1 MNTPG
6 RASFAGVASQA
17 RQSPSFR
24 DIARLIVPTDRE
36 KAFKQAMTNAVA
48 MLIVVFIL
56 VTLYAVNVV
65 LTPFLRPLLL
75 ALLFGS
81 FLHPMKQSLSLFF
94 KKILK
99 EIREDEI
106 PILAGFVLPFSII
119 DKFMERLRTMFCN
132 YVYRIIN
139 FARTILNGDLR
150 SALAVCLVAASLVI
164 IGGDSLMNFVMCINL
179 IIFVAD
185 ITKTEVTFS
194 DAYLHFL
201 IRSFGLAQFCWLHK
215 QIIYLLLPI
224 VLLWMGLSWLVSK
237 LIQKFLEISQPE
249 DEDQLEKE
257 KDFDDGDNDD
267 DGGNDCDQ
275 LREELKTPRRSLN
288 TTRRYNDQ
296 DLPPNLKS
304 IYDSMKRLYGIFID
318 QLDDYIDTI
327 SSACV
332 ISIVAFIVIFTTLY
346 LSVQIYTESVYLIEK
361 VSISANAILN
371 NNPDLKSLL
380 PDGITG
386 VNSLLDGAVKNTYQH
401 GREWI
406 RKSTRQLLNNA
417 SMDGLNTTQSSMIEK
432 QMVEFWDRAYALWL
446 NNRAAN
452 NGTTITLDTANL
464 NSRHQPYDWDR
475 LFVALQSLDLPL
487 CWQIFKQ
494 NWDTL
499 VSVMDSVMIVLK
511 GNLSLVLG
519 MVTAT
524 ISLVIFG
531 GNVLLNFII
540 DLIIFTT
547 ALFYL
552 LCASEEQYKPI
563 ELVKSLMPR
572 SEPSPLMK
580 AKGQANRNDFINSV
594 DESINGVFTA
604 SLKMMAFHGLS
615 TWLLHR
621 LFELEVVYI
630 PSVIS
635 ALFGAVPFISP
646 YWASVPACFDLWLS
660 GHVSQAVLMLLLAT
674 IPSSFVTT
682 AFYSEIKGA
691 GHPYL
696 TGLAIAGGVFVF
708 GIEGALFGPM
718 LLVSIRLLSLIVVY
732 YMDAYK

>member
-1 MNTPG
+1 MATPG
-6 RASFAGVASQA
+6 RASFAGIANQAA

-24 DIARLIVPTDRE
+24 DIARLIVPTNRE
-36 KAFKQAMTNAVA
+36 KALKQAMTNAVA
-48 MLIVVFIL
+48 LLIVVFIL

-81 FLHPMKQSLSLFF
+81 FLHPMKRSLALFF
-94 KKILK
+94 KKILQ
-99 EIREDEI
+99 EIRDDEA
-106 PILAGFVLPFSII
+106 PLFAGLLLPLSLVDRAVKRLI
-119 DKFMERLRTMFCN
+119 DLFRHYLSE
-132 YVYRIIN
+132 
-139 FARTILNGDLR
+139 ILNFGRTLSQGDFK
-150 SALAVCLVAASLVI
+150 SAAAVCLASTSLII
-164 IGGDSLMNFVMCINL
+164 IGGDSLMNFVMCFNL
-179 IIFVAD
+179 IIFVTEL
-185 ITKTEVTFS
+185 TKTDASFS
-194 DAYLHFL
+194 DAYLNFL
-201 IRSFGLAQFCWLHK
+201 IRSFALAQFCWLHT
-215 QIIYLLLPI
+215 QILYLLLPVAI
-224 VLLWMGLSWLVSK
+224 LWTCASWLFSKLRSK
-237 LIQKFLEISQPE
+237 LIELHQSDAAATLLEQQKQVEA
-249 DEDQLEKE
+249 DED
-257 KDFDDGDNDD
+257 DD
-267 DGGNDCDQ
+267 DDDDE
-275 LREELKTPRRSLN
+275 EELENPNTIHVSSCQPAENETSQLNSSIMNVQEFLIDSLE
-288 TTRRYNDQ
+288 
-296 DLPPNLKS
+296 
-304 IYDSMKRLYGIFID
+304 G
-318 QLDDYIDTI
+318 YIDTI

-346 LSVQIYTESVYLIEK
+346 LSFQIYTESVYLIEK

-380 PDGITG
+380 PDGLTTVQSIF
-386 VNSLLDGAVKNTYQH
+386 DGAVKNTYQH

-406 RKSTRQLLNNA
+406 RKSTRQMLNNA
-417 SMDGLNTTQSSMIEK
+417 AMDEFNTTQSALIEK
-432 QMVEFWDRAYALWL
+432 QMVEFWDRAYVLWL
-446 NNRAAN
+446 N
-452 NGTTITLDTANL
+452 GTSNLDTDLKVA
-464 NSRHQPYDWDR
+464 HHKPYDWNR
-475 LFVALQSLDLPL
+475 LFDALQSLNFTL
-487 CWQIFKQ
+487 CSQIFKQ

-499 VSVMDSVMIVLK
+499 ISVMDSVMKVLK

-519 MVTAT
+519 ALTAT
-524 ISLVIFG
+524 VSLVIFS
-531 GNVLLNFII
+531 GNVLMNFII

-552 LCASEEQYKPI
+552 LCASDEQYKPI
-563 ELVKSLMPR
+563 ELIKSLMPSSDPSLLR
-572 SEPSPLMK
+572 RVRGNHPKSEFL
-580 AKGQANRNDFINSV
+580 NSV
-594 DESINGVFTA
+594 DESINAVFTA

-621 LFELEVVYI
+621 LFELEVVYM

-660 GHVSQAVLMLLLAT
+660 GQVSQAVLMLLLAT

-732 YMDAYK
+732 FMDIYK

>member
-17 RQSPSFR
+17 KQSPSFR
-24 DIARLIVPTDRE
+24 DIARLIVPTNRE

-94 KKILK
+94 KRILK
-99 EIREDEI
+99 EIREDEV

-119 DKFMERLRTMFCN
+119 DKFMERLRTMFCE
-132 YVYRIIN
+132 YVYRVVK
-139 FARTILNGDLR
+139 FGRTILSGDFR
-150 SALAVCLVAASLVI
+150 SALAVCLAAMSLVI

-185 ITKTEVTFS
+185 ITKTDFSFS

-224 VLLWMGLSWLVSK
+224 ILLWMGLSWLISK
-237 LIQKFLEISQPE
+237 LIQKFLQISQLE
-249 DEDQLEKE
+249 DENIEE
-257 KDFDDGDNDD
+257 NGEFDDELDLDSGRP
-267 DGGNDCDQ
+267 
-275 LREELKTPRRSLN
+275 REELKTPRRNLN

-304 IYDSMKRLYGIFID
+304 IYDSLKRLYGIFID

-332 ISIVAFIVIFTTLY
+332 ISIVAFIVIFTALY

-361 VSISANAILN
+361 ISVSLNAILN

-417 SMDGLNTTQSSMIEK
+417 SMEGLNTTQSSMIEK

-446 NNRAAN
+446 NNRA
-452 NGTTITLDTANL
+452 NGTTTILDANL
-464 NSRHQPYDWDR
+464 NGKHQPYDWDR

-524 ISLVIFG
+524 VSLVIFG

-563 ELVKSLMPR
+563 ELVKSLIPR

-580 AKGQANRNDFINSV
+580 AKGQTNRNDFINSV

>member
-17 RQSPSFR
+17 KHSPSFR

-81 FLHPMKQSLSLFF
+81 FLHPMKQTLSLFF
-94 KKILK
+94 KRILN

-106 PILAGFVLPFSII
+106 PILAGLVLPFSVI
-119 DKFMERLRTMFCN
+119 DRFMEILRTMFCN
-132 YVYRIIN
+132 YIYGVIN
-139 FARTILNGDLR
+139 FGRTILNGDLR
-150 SALAVCLVAASLVI
+150 SALAVCMAAMSLVI

-185 ITKTEVTFS
+185 ITKTDVTFS

-224 VLLWMGLSWLVSK
+224 FLLWLNLSWLVSK
-237 LIQKFLEISQPE
+237 LKRKFLELSQPE
-249 DEDQLEKE
+249 DENQQEEEQSVHDVSDQDKVPLVHK
-257 KDFDDGDNDD
+257 NP
-267 DGGNDCDQ
+267 N
-275 LREELKTPRRSLN
+275 L
-288 TTRRYNDQ
+288 TRRLRAHN
-296 DLPPNLKS
+296 LPPQVKS
-304 IYDSMKRLYGIFID
+304 IYHSMKRLYGSFID
-318 QLDDYIDTI
+318 ELEGYIDTI

-386 VNSLLDGAVKNTYQH
+386 VHSLLDGAVKNTYQH

-417 SMDGLNTTQSSMIEK
+417 AMDEFNTTQSSMIEK

-446 NNRAAN
+446 DNRT
-452 NGTTITLDTANL
+452 NGTITNLDDNL
-464 NSRHQPYDWDR
+464 KGRQHQPYDWDR

-494 NWDTL
+494 NWETL

-563 ELVKSLMPR
+563 ELIKSLMPR
-572 SEPSPLMK
+572 SNSSPMLK
-580 AKGQANRNDFINSV
+580 AKGQTNRNDFINSV
-594 DESINGVFTA
+594 DESVNGVFTA

-660 GHVSQAVLMLLLAT
+660 GQVSQAVLMLLLAT

-732 YMDAYK
+732 YMDVYK

>member
-1 MNTPG
+1 MATPG
-6 RASFAGVASQA
+6 RASFAGIANQAA

-24 DIARLIVPTDRE
+24 DIARLIVPTNRE

-48 MLIVVFIL
+48 LLIVVFIL

-81 FLHPMKQSLSLFF
+81 FLHPMKRSLAVFF
-94 KKILK
+94 KKILQ
-99 EIREDEI
+99 EIREDEA
-106 PILAGFVLPFSII
+106 PLLAGLLLPLYLVDRAVKHLGELFRNYLFEISN
-119 DKFMERLRTMFCN
+119 FGRT
-132 YVYRIIN
+132 
-139 FARTILNGDLR
+139 LLQGDFK
-150 SALAVCLVAASLVI
+150 SAAAVCLASASLII
-164 IGGDSLMNFVMCINL
+164 IGGDSLMNFVMCFNL
-179 IIFVAD
+179 IIFVTEL
-185 ITKTEVTFS
+185 TKTDASFS
-194 DAYLHFL
+194 DAYLNFL
-201 IRSFGLAQFCWLHK
+201 IRSFAAAQFCWLHT
-215 QIIYLLLPI
+215 QILYLFLPVAI
-224 VLLWMGLSWLVSK
+224 IWTCASWLLSK
-237 LIQKFLEISQPE
+237 LKQKFYDLHYSDALIDNQVS
-249 DEDQLEKE
+249 
-257 KDFDDGDNDD
+257 DGSTNDD
-267 DGGNDCDQ
+267 DDDEE
-275 LREELKTPRRSLN
+275 EELDNPNTIHVTNSQPVENETSQINNSIINIQEYIIDSLE
-288 TTRRYNDQ
+288 
-296 DLPPNLKS
+296 
-304 IYDSMKRLYGIFID
+304 G
-318 QLDDYIDTI
+318 YIDTI

-346 LSVQIYTESVYLIEK
+346 LSFQIYTESVYLLEK

-380 PDGITG
+380 PDGLTTVQSIF
-386 VNSLLDGAVKNTYQH
+386 DGAVKNTYEH

-417 SMDGLNTTQSSMIEK
+417 AMDEFNTTQSALIEK
-432 QMVEFWDRAYALWL
+432 QMVEFWDRAYVLWL
-446 NNRAAN
+446 NRTSN
-452 NGTTITLDTANL
+452 LDSDLKVA
-464 NSRHQPYDWDR
+464 HHKPYDWDR
-475 LFVALQSLDLPL
+475 LFDALQSLNFSL
-487 CWQIFKQ
+487 CSQIFKQ

-499 VSVMDSVMIVLK
+499 ISVMDSVMKVLK
-511 GNLSLVLG
+511 GNLSLVVG
-519 MVTAT
+519 MFTAT
-524 ISLVIFG
+524 VSLVIFG
-531 GNVLLNFII
+531 GNVLMNFII

-552 LCASEEQYKPI
+552 LCASDEQYKPI
-563 ELVKSLMPR
+563 ELIKSIMPNSDPSPLRRVRGNHPR
-572 SEPSPLMK
+572 SEFL
-580 AKGQANRNDFINSV
+580 NSV
-594 DESINGVFTA
+594 DESINAVFTA

-621 LFELEVVYI
+621 LFELEVVYM

-660 GHVSQAVLMLLLAT
+660 GQVSQAVLMLLLAT

-718 LLVSIRLLSLIVVY
+718 LLVSIRLLSLIVVFF
-732 YMDAYK
+732 MDIYK

>member
-24 DIARLIVPTDRE
+24 DIAKLIVPTDRE

-99 EIREDEI
+99 EIQEDEV
-106 PILAGFVLPFSII
+106 PILAGFILPFSII
-119 DKFMERLRTMFCN
+119 NKFMERLRTMFCN
-132 YVYRIIN
+132 YVNRVIN
-139 FARTILNGDLR
+139 FAKTILNGDLK
-150 SALAVCLVAASLVI
+150 SASAVCLAAASLVI

-237 LIQKFLEISQPE
+237 LIRKFLEISQPE
-249 DEDQLEKE
+249 DQDELEEGKE
-257 KDFDDGDNDD
+257 FDDSDNDD
-267 DGGNDCDQ
+267 NNCDQ
-275 LREELKTPRRSLN
+275 SRVILKTPRRNLN

-296 DLPPNLKS
+296 DLPPNIKS
-304 IYDSMKRLYGIFID
+304 IYDTMKHFYGIFIN

-332 ISIVAFIVIFTTLY
+332 IIIVAFIVIFTTLY
-346 LSVQIYTESVYLIEK
+346 LSIQIYTESVYLIEK
-361 VSISANAILN
+361 VSVSANAILN

-417 SMDGLNTTQSSMIEK
+417 SMEGLNTTQSSMIEK

-452 NGTTITLDTANL
+452 NGTTSNLDATNL
-464 NSRHQPYDWDR
+464 NGRHQPYDWDR

-646 YWASVPACFDLWLS
+646 YWASVPACFDLWIS
-660 GHVSQAVLMLLLAT
+660 GHVSQAVLMLILAT
-674 IPSSFVTT
+674 VPSSFVTT